1 MKILNRKWKQNLG
14 NEYELYQMKW
24 EDDLLFIEVL
34 SSYFNPNVSLIAKI
48 RQKELVKIIV
58 EDMDVNEVNGKYLYN
73 IPIK

>member
-1 MKILNRKWKQNLG
+1 MKILNRKWKQNLV

-48 RQKELVKIIV
+48 RQKEF
-58 EDMDVNEVNGKYLYN
+58 
-73 IPIK
+73 